1 MRDFFVT
8 QDARGWGDLVK
19 RGGGDLSGAVGRYS
33 SVPMN
38 RRTWGVRDN
47 GFLTNVTR
55 LVRGSIEDLR
65 EVLAPCLGCHEVG
78 LSMDESMISFQN
90 C

>member
-1 MRDFFVT
+1 
-8 QDARGWGDLVK
+8 
-19 RGGGDLSGAVGRYS
+19 
-33 SVPMN
+33 MN